1 MPRWHQPYL
10 GLTEFPADL
19 TTFELDFFFTFS
31 PEEIEALTSRYKPL
45 LRLGAAIQFGFL
57 RMAGCPVSSLKVV
70 PRELLHHLGQKL
82 GETAP
87 SIASLRSLYQKRRR
101 TLYEHQSW
109 AIERLGLAEMSERQ
123 ERMLFARLRT
133 MARSSSSR
141 DLLVQFAR
149 EWLYERKLLIPAER
163 RLRDLARRALIGIEE
178 ELFDEVAAAIPQ
190 DVRER
195 WLRALATELTRSGQP
210 LAEWLDQGPKRG
222 VRKGLGEQQDKLE
235 VLRRLGVP
243 AYPLETI
250 ALEKQRFYAR
260 RMRRRRPSR
269 VAELREPR
277 RTLELV
283 CFLRMALVR
292 TTDAILHMTRQRTA
306 DLVRE
311 AREDALRE
319 DARNALTYREAVE
332 AIRAAVDD
340 LTLDAEAVRDKIRGV
355 LGELKG
361 KAYASRAAAMR
372 DRLLDRGPAIRSLL
386 KSVTTLPLEGIA
398 NEPTRD
404 SIRALKDMYAK
415 EQTALEAGVTPPVK
429 PMWRAEVNGADRAR
443 ALRAFEAAT
452 LLELR
457 RALRRGTVWAEDS
470 LEFRDRDRLLIAG
483 AQWAKERRQHYTRLG
498 VPERADRFLASLS
511 AMVERGLTAVAVA
524 IEAGRLSVEGG
535 ALHLPALTAEGLPTE
550 LAATRAALFRAV
562 GDVQLPG
569 AILEMDSHTHFSWAL
584 LGRAAQ
590 SERELLTVY
599 GAILAHGTELD
610 AAGVALMTPGL
621 DAREITAAMRG
632 LEDDRVFRRAN
643 EAVVEFIRRH
653 AIAAHWGD
661 GSWASADMMSL
672 DTSRHLWRARMDPR
686 RRTPAI
692 GIYQHVLDQW
702 SVFYDLPIVLLDRQ
716 AGAAIE
722 GVIRQTEIEIERLA
736 VDTHGYTDFAMA
748 TAKLLGFDLCPR
760 LKNLR
765 ERKLF
770 VPAEMAVP
778 KVLAPVIDRDV
789 SLRAIRSGWDELI
802 RVAASIETGT
812 VSAVLALE
820 RFGSAAQ
827 GDKTHRA
834 GTHLGR
840 LIRTV
845 YLCDYFSNPV
855 FRRELHRI
863 LNHGESVHAL
873 ERAIYV
879 GRVSPARGRRPEEWV
894 AISGALT
901 LLTNLVLA
909 WNTHRAQS
917 ILDDWGRTKAKAV
930 PGDILAHVSPA
941 HFGNMN
947 FRGTFRFPLERYRD
961 RLLGA
966 AGRSRMAV
974 VP

>member
-10 GLTEFPADL
+10 GLTECPADL
-19 TTFELDFFFTFS
+19 TTFELDFFFTFT
-31 PEEIEALTSRYKPL
+31 PEELEALKSRYKPL

-57 RMAGCPVSSLKVV
+57 KMAGCPVASFKVV
-70 PRELLHHLGQKL
+70 PRELLRHLGEQL

-87 SIASLRSLYQKRRR
+87 SIASLRTLYQKRRR

-109 AIERLGLAEMSERQ
+109 AIERLGLGDLSERQ
-123 ERMLFARLRT
+123 ERMLFARLRD
-133 MARSSSSR
+133 MGRSCSSR

-149 EWLYERKLLIPAER
+149 EWLYERKLLIPAAR
-163 RLRDLARRALIGIEE
+163 RLRDLARRALVYVEE
-178 ELFDEVAAAIPQ
+178 ELFEAIAAAIPQ
-190 DVRER
+190 EVRER
-195 WLRALATELTRSGQP
+195 WLRDLTTEFTRAGQP

-222 VRKGLGEQQDKLE
+222 IRKGLGEQQQKLQ

-250 ALEKQRFYAR
+250 ALEKQRFYAP

-269 VAELREPR
+269 FAELREPR

-283 CFLRMALVR
+283 CFLRMALTR

-311 AREDALRE
+311 AQEDALRE

-332 AIRAAVDD
+332 AIRTAVEDS
-340 LTLDAEAVRDKIRGV
+340 TLGAEAVREEVRRV
-355 LGELKG
+355 LGALKP
-361 KAYASRAAAMR
+361 KAYASRAAAVR
-372 DRLLDRGPAIRSLL
+372 NRLLEKGPAIRSLL
-386 KSVTTLPLEGIA
+386 KSVTTLPLDGTA
-398 NEPTRD
+398 NEPARQ
-404 SIRALKDMYAK
+404 SIRTLKDIYAR
-415 EQTALEAGVTPPVK
+415 EQTTLDVDMTPSVK
-429 PMWRAEVNGADRAR
+429 PMWRREVTDADRSR

-457 RALRRGTVWAEDS
+457 RALRRGSVWAQDS
-470 LEFRDRDRLLIAG
+470 LEFRDRDRLLIAP
-483 AQWAKERRQHYTRLG
+483 ARWAKERQQRYAHLG

-511 AMVERGLTAVAVA
+511 AVAERGLAAVARAV
-524 IEAGRLSVEGG
+524 EAGHVSVGG
-535 ALHLPALTAEGLPTE
+535 EALHLPALTAEELPKD
-550 LAATRAALFRAV
+550 LAATRAALFRAI
-562 GDVQLPG
+562 GDVQLPE
-569 AILEMDSHTHFSWAL
+569 AILEIDSHTHFSWAL

-590 SERELLTVY
+590 SERELLTLY

-610 AAGVALMTPGL
+610 ASGVALMTPGL

-653 AIAAHWGD
+653 ATAKHWGD
-661 GSWASADMMSL
+661 GSTASADMMSL

-686 RRTPAI
+686 RRTPAV

-722 GVIRQTEIEIERLA
+722 GVIRQTELEIERLA

-765 ERKLF
+765 GRKLF
-770 VPAEMAVP
+770 VPGGMAVP
-778 KVLAPVIDRDV
+778 KVLEPVIDRDV
-789 SLRAIRSGWDELI
+789 SMRAIRRGWDELI

-840 LIRTV
+840 LVRTV

-917 ILDDWGRTKAKAV
+917 ILDDWGRTKAKQV

-961 RLLGA
+961 RLLGS

-974 VP
+974 VG